1 MEHSLS
7 NTFRNASLV
16 VVALLFALTT
26 GCGDRLFQKSGG
38 ELSSSLS
45 RRIVERMGGAEVDL
59 IELTGCEVLESSDP
73 EARCEGVSDTQ
84 IEVFIDGESIIFDF
98 SNVTKAGKISQSE
111 FEGYI
116 VSVTED
122 SRMPRILEAILDATQ
137 STIDSRDLDVQYDDT
152 TVAVNFQG
160 LDYDEATFIK
170 IDLVFDDAP

>member
-1 MEHSLS
+1 MGRRRFAVRARHRLWRRVLQRGWEPVQQLPFEADRGQHGQHGRCRGGPRRGC
-7 NTFRNASLV
+7 TACE
-16 VVALLFALTT
+16 VVAS
-26 GCGDRLFQKSGG
+26 D
-38 ELSSSLS
+38 
-45 RRIVERMGGAEVDL
+45 
-59 IELTGCEVLESSDP
+59 DP
-73 EARCEGVSDTQ
+73 EARCEGISDTE
-84 IEVFIDGESIIFDF
+84 IEVFIEGESIIFDF
-98 SNVTKAGKISQSE
+98 SNVTKRGKISQSE

-160 LDYDEATFIK
+160 FDHDDATFIK